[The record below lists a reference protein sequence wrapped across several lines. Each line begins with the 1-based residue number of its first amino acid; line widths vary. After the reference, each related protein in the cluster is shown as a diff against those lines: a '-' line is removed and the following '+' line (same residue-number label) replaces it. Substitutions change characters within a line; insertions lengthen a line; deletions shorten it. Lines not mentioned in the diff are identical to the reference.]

1 MQTSLFYCH
10 KEMKFKRAAGMKTIH
25 KYQPEPSEGTY
36 YLYYF
41 LFMLN
46 LIIIKYTSS
55 LEYFGEST

>member
-10 KEMKFKRAAGMKTIH
+10 KEMKFRRAAGMKTIH
-25 KYQPEPSEGTY
+25 KYQPELSEGT
-36 YLYYF
+36 YYF

-46 LIIIKYTSS
+46 LLIIKYTSS